1 MHSKEQILAYFDE
14 GKTKEQKEWILK
26 HPAKIKS
33 SKGKHG
39 KHLQPKKKKRK

>member
-1 MHSKEQILAYFDE
+1 MYSKEQMRAYWAADD
-14 GKTKEQKEWILK
+14 KRKKEILK
-26 HPAKIKS
+26 SPSVIKS